1 MAATTHRS
9 PSLGGRRL
17 LLLRLGVFL
26 IIVGSLSL
34 LVWAIF
40 FAADDGPDL
49 PHEGKVGQEVTD
61 GTLIYR
67 VTSIRCGLASLPS
80 GPEEKPENGQFCE
93 LTLEV
98 RNPDDSQASWN
109 AALTAGNGTYTPE
122 WYLEKYSRQ
131 ALTGRIEAGEHRTGW
146 LIFDINRSADPVTLK
161 LGIDVSSDAAA
172 RITL

>member
-49 PHEGKVGQEVTD
+49 PHEGEVGQEVTD
-61 GTLIYR
+61 GTL
-67 VTSIRCGLASLPS
+67 S
-80 GPEEKPENGQFCE
+80 
-93 LTLEV
+93 
-98 RNPDDSQASWN
+98 
-109 AALTAGNGTYTPE
+109 YT
-122 WYLEKYSRQ
+122 
-131 ALTGRIEAGEHRTGW
+131 G
-146 LIFDINRSADPVTLK
+146 
-161 LGIDVSSDAAA
+161 
-172 RITL
+172 